1 MKHAEIMKNEMK
13 KREQIVTNFEDHIS
27 SIQKQILE
35 DTASQRVTE
44 QIDTTNEDGT
54 VSITHLEFENNVVAE
69 THKLRL
75 KYDDLLK
82 EIAEK
87 SAMMDQQLVEKKETT
102 ESMDA
107 KIIEQITAQ
116 QSGLAEQIKIYTEQT
131 LIKEKEE

>member
-35 DTASQRVTE
+35 DTASQRVSEE
-44 QIDTTNEDGT
+44 QETTNEDGT
-54 VSITHLEFENNVVAE
+54 VTKTQLQFENNVVAE
-69 THKLRL
+69 THKLKL

-87 SAMMDQQLVEKKETT
+87 SAMMDQ
-102 ESMDA
+102 
-107 KIIEQITAQ
+107 
-116 QSGLAEQIKIYTEQT
+116 
-131 LIKEKEE
+131 